1 MTEDQ
6 LRDELD
12 KWEMVRYRMDDEG
25 MEYCFRHYSS
35 FSDIEDEEFHTLKN
49 QLVELMN
56 QMEKFVANKIVEIED
71 KIIELDEQS

>member
-71 KIIELDEQS
+71 KIIELDN